1 MPVFS
6 IRGTFSIRRK
16 GLMVSFALGLRTLMI
31 PPRILE
37 EKNDNTFPMSLYR
50 TPPVPPAPDS

>member
-16 GLMVSFALGLRTLMI
+16 GLTGKGLDILVKENSRPEFRT
-31 PPRILE
+31 
-37 EKNDNTFPMSLYR
+37 NSLK
-50 TPPVPPAPDS
+50 